1 MVDFFFSL
9 KLSSVPE
16 LKPGQV
22 FFPVN
27 TLTPTPA
34 LRLNWVVDRPQSL
47 LPLECPSNPE
57 LQALGPVGPS
67 RYCSFPC
74 CANTP
79 LYLRAGQLWAVWPSD
94 WIFKGAQ
101 PVANPLVVS
110 DLMTAHCPLPVSLL
124 LLWPLSSKLLISG
137 VSFLGK
143 PKQRNSLIQVVP
155 DPLPLAPSH
164 TLHKFFLTYLGSCSQ
179 SCPGPLWHLP
189 FEPVN
194 ARLRVITQALAFCIP
209 PPNQKMNCQKSRVL
223 FHVALFSF
231 LVCLSD
237 WYVTRA
243 EYMPVFIEW

>member
-1 MVDFFFSL
+1 MVDFFFFFL

-27 TLTPTPA
+27 TVTPTAAPTLDRA
-34 LRLNWVVDRPQSL
+34 VDRPQSL
-47 LPLECPSNPE
+47 LPLECPPNPE
-57 LQALGPVGPS
+57 RQALGPAGPS
-67 RYCSFPC
+67 LYCSFLC

-94 WIFKGAQ
+94 WILKGPQAL
-101 PVANPLVVS
+101 ANPLVVS

-124 LLWPLSSKLLISG
+124 RLWPLSSKLLISG

-143 PKQRNSLIQVVP
+143 PKQRNSLIQLLP
-155 DPLPLAPSH
+155 DPLPLAPFH
-164 TLHKFFLTYLGSCSQ
+164 TLHKSFLTYLGPCSQ
-179 SCPGPLWHLP
+179 SGPGPLWHLP

-194 ARLRVITQALAFCIP
+194 ARLHGITQALTFCIP

-223 FHVALFSF
+223 FLVALFHF
-231 LVCLSD
+231 LGAS
-237 WYVTRA
+237 VTN
-243 EYMPVFIEW
+243 M